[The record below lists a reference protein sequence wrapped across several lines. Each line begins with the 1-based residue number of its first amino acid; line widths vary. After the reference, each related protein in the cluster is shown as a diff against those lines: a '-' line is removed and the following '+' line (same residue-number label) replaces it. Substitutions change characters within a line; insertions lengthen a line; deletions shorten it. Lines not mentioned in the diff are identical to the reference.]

1 MLIFCNGGSI
11 MLYPC
16 NTKCKFVDVLLL
28 YFFWQSVISL
38 ISLCTS
44 IFQSTWYWYFFWPF
58 HIYIFQLLDLS
69 GILTVFF
76 SGIVMSHYTW
86 HNVTESSRI
95 TTKYVLSDNQFYWQP
110 LWFLLDENIYVYGF
124 LIFFIHFTGTL
135 LLLYL
140 SLLKF
145 FYFSMLGWMHWTLKN
160 GN

>member
-1 MLIFCNGGSI
+1 MLCRHSTDREVAI
-11 MLYPC
+11 MILMAY
-16 NTKCKFVDVLLL
+16 LSYML
-28 YFFWQSVISL
+28 SM
-38 ISLCTS
+38 
-44 IFQSTWYWYFFWPF
+44 
-58 HIYIFQLLDLS
+58 LLDLS